1 MVDEHPH
8 AERVHYGCP
17 VYIALLEEKQMKKW
31 LLPAVFVL
39 LVFVGGCGF
48 KDIDNRFFV
57 VTMGIDKPEEGGDLI
72 KVSLKLAIPTADT
85 RSDDSRFV
93 VVTETSETISEA
105 IRIIKSRVDKEL
117 DFGHL
122 KVILLGDQLT
132 DASIKRE
139 MDWFYRRRDIQ
150 KIAWIAIGKPTAEEV
165 MKIKPPSERLAS
177 NTLFLSFDLQ
187 GSESP
192 YTISKYL
199 FQFYRES
206 KSKGISPVLPVV
218 KVKNGLLEINQA
230 DIFMNHKRVLRL
242 SKNETKTFNA
252 LKHEFEKQQITVKEK
267 DKFFVV
273 SIDNYKSDIKI
284 AESGN
289 EAAVEVGIS
298 VKGTIEE
305 SRSDLSEKEL
315 EVYNQLLEKEIERIV
330 KDLLKKF
337 QEKSLDPMGFG
348 LAYRASHVEKDEWER
363 WNEIYPDI
371 DIKVKADSKIMGT
384 GIIE

>member
-1 MVDEHPH
+1 
-8 AERVHYGCP
+8 
-17 VYIALLEEKQMKKW
+17 MKKG
-31 LLPAVFVL
+31 LLPAVFIL
-39 LVFVGGCGF
+39 LMFVGGCGF

-57 VTMGIDKPEEGGDLI
+57 VTMGIDRPEEDGDLI
-72 KVSLKLAIPTADT
+72 KVSLKLAIPTGDT
-85 RSDDSRFV
+85 KSDDSRFV
-93 VVTETSETISEA
+93 IVTETSETISEA

-132 DASIKRE
+132 DESIKRE

-165 MKIKPPSERLAS
+165 MKVKPPSERLAS
-177 NTLFLSFDLQ
+177 NSLFLSFDLQ

-192 YTISKYL
+192 YTISTYL

-206 KSKGISPVLPVV
+206 KSKGVCPVLPVI
-218 KVKNGLLEINQA
+218 KVNNGLLEINQA
-230 DIFMNHKRVLRL
+230 DIFKDYKRAIRL

-252 LKHEFEKQQITVKEK
+252 LKHEFEKQQLTVKEQG
-267 DKFFVV
+267 KFFVV

-284 AESGN
+284 TDAGKG
-289 EAAVEVGIS
+289 AAVEVGIS
-298 VKGTIEE
+298 VQGTIEE

-315 EVYNQLLEKEIERIV
+315 ETYNKLLEKEIERIV
-330 KDLLKKF
+330 TGLLKKF

-348 LAYRASHVEKDEWER
+348 LAYRASRFEEDEWEK
-363 WNEIYPDI
+363 WKGIYPEI
-371 DIKVKADSKIMGT
+371 SIKVKADSKIMGT

>member
-1 MVDEHPH
+1 LVAEYPH
-8 AERVHYGCP
+8 AKRIHCDCSVI
-17 VYIALLEEKQMKKW
+17 IAFLEAEQMKKE
-31 LLPAVFVL
+31 LLAVFVL
-39 LVFVGGCGF
+39 VMFLGGCGF

-57 VTMGIDKPEEGGDLI
+57 VTMGIDRSEEGGDLI

-93 VVTETSETISEA
+93 VVTETSETLSEA

-150 KIAWIAIGKPTAEEV
+150 KIAWMAIGKPTAEEV
-165 MKIKPPSERLAS
+165 MKVKPPSERLAS

-206 KSKGISPVLPVV
+206 KSKGINPVLPVV

-230 DIFMNHKRVLRL
+230 DIFMNHKRAMRL

-252 LKHEFEKQQITVKEK
+252 LKHEFEKQQITVKEQG
-267 DKFFVV
+267 KFFVV

-284 AESGN
+284 IEESKG
-289 EAAVEVGIS
+289 AAVEVGIS
-298 VKGTIEE
+298 VQGTIEE

-315 EVYNQLLEKEIERIV
+315 ELYNKLLEKEIERIV

-337 QEKSLDPMGFG
+337 QENSLDPMGFG
-348 LAYRASHVEKDEWER
+348 LAYRASHFNHDEWEK
-363 WNEIYPDI
+363 WNEIYPEI
-371 DIKVKADSKIMGT
+371 NIHVKAESKIMGT

>member
-1 MVDEHPH
+1 
-8 AERVHYGCP
+8 
-17 VYIALLEEKQMKKW
+17 MKKR
-31 LLPAVFVL
+31 LLPAVAVL
-39 LVFVGGCGF
+39 ILFLGGCGF

-57 VTMGIDKPEEGGDLI
+57 VTMGIDRPEDDGDLI

-122 KVILLGDQLT
+122 KVILLGDSLT
-132 DASIKRE
+132 GESVKRE

-230 DIFMNHKRVLRL
+230 DIFKDHKRALRL

-252 LKHEFEKQQITVKEK
+252 LKHEFEKQQITVKEQ

-284 AESGN
+284 AENSKG
-289 EAAVEVGIS
+289 AAVEVGIS
-298 VKGTIEE
+298 VQGTIEE
-305 SRSDLSEKEL
+305 SRSDLSKKEL

-337 QEKSLDPMGFG
+337 QYNSLDPMGFG
-348 LAYRASHVEKDEWER
+348 LAYRASHFEKEEWER
-363 WNEIYPDI
+363 WNAIYPDI